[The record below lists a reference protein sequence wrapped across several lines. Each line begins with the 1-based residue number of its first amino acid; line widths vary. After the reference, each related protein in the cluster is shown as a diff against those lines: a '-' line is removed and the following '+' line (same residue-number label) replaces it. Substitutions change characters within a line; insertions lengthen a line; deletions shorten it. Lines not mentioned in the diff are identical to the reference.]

1 MFLAGNA
8 NPRNLRFP
16 PVATRISSM
25 HAHSA
30 VRSQMTFQ
38 QVRAWNVLDEH
49 VLDVFERL
57 PRELFVPTAWRGAAY
72 GDMPIPLGDGQHML
86 RPSLAGRL
94 LQSLALKRND
104 RVLEI
109 GTGSGYVTACLAML
123 TTQVLSLEIR
133 PELAAR
139 ARASLAAAAIGNA
152 EVEEADAFSWDA
164 GSPRFDAI
172 VITGS
177 MPVYDPRFE
186 AWLRPGGRL
195 FAVAGI
201 APVMEAMLVRLDS
214 SGTPSRLG
222 LFETVV
228 DALDHAPAVAKF
240 TF

>member
-1 MFLAGNA
+1 
-8 NPRNLRFP
+8 
-16 PVATRISSM
+16 
-25 HAHSA
+25 
-30 VRSQMTFQ
+30 MTFQ

-57 PRELFVPTAWRGAAY
+57 PRELFVPEAWRGAAY
-72 GDMPIPLGDGQHML
+72 GDLPVALGDGQHML
-86 RPSLAGRL
+86 RPSVAGRL
-94 LQSLALKRND
+94 LQTSALRRND

-109 GTGSGYVTACLAML
+109 GTGSGYVTACMAML
-123 TTQVLSLEIR
+123 ATHVLSLEIR
-133 PELAAR
+133 PDLATR
-139 ARASLAAAAIGNA
+139 ARANLAAAAIGNA
-152 EVEEADAFSWDA
+152 EVEQADAFAWDA

-172 VITGS
+172 VLTGS

-195 FAVAGI
+195 FVVTGT

-214 SGTPSRLG
+214 AGTPSRHG

-228 DALDHAPAVAKF
+228 DPLDHAPAVAKF

>member
-1 MFLAGNA
+1 
-8 NPRNLRFP
+8 
-16 PVATRISSM
+16 
-25 HAHSA
+25 
-30 VRSQMTFQ
+30 MTFQ
-38 QVRAWNVLDEH
+38 QVRAWSVLDEH

-57 PRELFVPTAWRGAAY
+57 PREMFVPEAWRGAAY
-72 GDMPIPLGDGQHML
+72 GDLPIPLADGQHML
-86 RPSLAGRL
+86 TPSVAGRL
-94 LQSLALKRND
+94 LQTLAIKRTD

-123 TTQVLSLEIR
+123 ATHVLSLEIR
-133 PELAAR
+133 PELVGR

-152 EVEEADAFSWDA
+152 EVEEADAFAWDA

-172 VITGS
+172 VLTGS
-177 MPVYDPRFE
+177 LPVYDPRFE

-195 FAVAGI
+195 FVITGV

-214 SGTPSRLG
+214 AGTPSRLG

-228 DALDHAPAVAKF
+228 DPLDHAPTVGGF

>member
-1 MFLAGNA
+1 
-8 NPRNLRFP
+8 
-16 PVATRISSM
+16 
-25 HAHSA
+25 
-30 VRSQMTFQ
+30 MTFQ
-38 QVRAWNVLDEH
+38 QVRAWSVLDEH

-57 PRELFVPTAWRGAAY
+57 PRELFVPEAWRGAAY
-72 GDMPIPLGDGQHML
+72 GDLPIPLAEGQHML
-86 RPSLAGRL
+86 IPSVAGRL
-94 LQSLALKRND
+94 LQTLALKRTD

-123 TTQVLSLEIR
+123 ATHVLSLEIR
-133 PELAAR
+133 PELVGR

-152 EVEEADAFSWDA
+152 EVEEADAFAWDA

-172 VITGS
+172 VLTGS
-177 MPVYDPRFE
+177 LPVYDPRFE

-195 FAVAGI
+195 FVITGV

-214 SGTPSRLG
+214 AGTPSRLG

-228 DALDHAPAVAKF
+228 DPLDHAPTVGGF